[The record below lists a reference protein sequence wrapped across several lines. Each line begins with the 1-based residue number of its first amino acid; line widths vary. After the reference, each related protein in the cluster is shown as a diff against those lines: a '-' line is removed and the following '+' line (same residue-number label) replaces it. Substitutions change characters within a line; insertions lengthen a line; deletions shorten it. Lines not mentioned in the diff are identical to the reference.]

1 MAFIGL
7 ALKYM
12 PFIELNYEKRT
23 YGLDLFRAFAITLV
37 VFGHGLSISGDLF
50 QYFPSIPMIDGV
62 DLFFVLSGFLIGSIL
77 IRTIEENEQLNIKII
92 FGFLKRRWYRTLPN
106 YYLFLLINFVLVNYH
121 IIDGQI
127 KNLNWK
133 FLFFLQNFSTGFV
146 DFFWESWSL
155 SIEEWFYIFLPFI
168 ILLLSRFLPKKKAI
182 LWTIITM
189 IIAPL
194 TYRIAIS
201 NMVVDDFWFD
211 VNFRKLVLTRLDTL
225 IYGVF
230 AAYLKYYYGSF
241 FHGHRNKMFLLGVM
255 IIYVNI
261 YIPKES
267 NDFFTKTFSFSLTSL
282 GASLLLAKA
291 DGLKDF
297 KIEFLGK
304 MITKI
309 SVISYAMYL
318 VNLALV
324 SQVIGKNFPPR
335 NYLEHLLLYVAYWLV
350 TIALSLAIY
359 KYFEKPIMDLRD
371 KRALP

>member
-77 IRTIEENEQLNIKII
+77 IRTIEENEQLSIKII

-106 YYLFLLINFVLVNYH
+106 YYLFLIINFVLVNYH

-127 KNLNWK
+127 KNFNWK

-241 FHGHRNKMFLLGVM
+241 FHGHRNKMFLLGVL

>member
-12 PFIELNYEKRT
+12 PFIDLNYEKRT
-23 YGLDLFRAFAITLV
+23 YGLDLFRAVAITLV

-127 KNLNWK
+127 KNFNWK

-168 ILLLSRFLPKKKAI
+168 ILLLSRFLPKQKAI

-189 IIAPL
+189 ILAPL
-194 TYRIAIS
+194 AYRIAVS

-225 IYGVF
+225 IYGVL
-230 AAYLKYYYGSF
+230 AAYIKFYHGSF
-241 FHGHRNKMFLLGVM
+241 FNAHRNKMFVLGVL
-255 IIYVNI
+255 IIYINI

-267 NDFFTKTFSFSLTSL
+267 NDFFSKTFSFSLTSL
-282 GASLLLAKA
+282 GAALLLAKA
-291 DGLKDF
+291 DGIKDY
-297 KIEFLGK
+297 KIGFIGRLV
-304 MITKI
+304 TQI

-324 SQVIGKNFPPR
+324 SQVIAKNFPPE
-335 NYLEHLLLYVAYWLV
+335 NKLEHLLLYIAYWLV
-350 TIALSLAIY
+350 TICLSWAIY
-359 KYFEKPIMDLRD
+359 NYYEKPIMDLRD
-371 KRALP
+371 KRELK